1 MNAFAMTAIF
11 MVWNESGF
19 ALAADESL
27 SITETDN
34 QGIDKTLWTDTAEKI
49 IEISGHKV
57 AVATAGLGRIN
68 FIPINA
74 ILEKWGATLVEPLP
88 RMNDYVLNFLEFY
101 KNAGLP
107 HANTFEYAL
116 PARIRAILNTFK
128 DEFENNPDNIL
139 SYVTDMVNIWR
150 GNEPIN
156 IYGDE
161 LIEYVRNS
169 YPEDQ
174 SEDSE
179 HLRWCKFLNEWAD
192 NRSEINDPK
201 GMMALYRSQIENTFK
216 EVFEFDFDVKVE
228 WHELIMELLVPYL
241 FNYPDAESVANLL
254 FVGYGKEDWIP
265 SAVKVNLRPHA
276 SNSPRATVVKVTSP
290 EFVWYE
296 ELAQKEQVDM
306 FLRGID
312 GEYKSELLQTIP
324 EEEQAEF
331 KDRLFEIEKN
341 RFTKMN
347 AKVSNLS
354 ISKLEFVAR
363 SFVEMESLGSFLVEF
378 LPSVGGN
385 IKVVSMT
392 R

>member
-1 MNAFAMTAIF
+1 VNAFAMTAIF

-34 QGIDKTLWTDTAEKI
+34 QGLDKTLWTDTAEKI
-49 IEISGHKV
+49 IEIVGHKI

-68 FIPINA
+68 LIPINA
-74 ILEKWGATLVEPLP
+74 ILEKWSATLSEPLS
-88 RMNDYVLNFLEFY
+88 RTDDYVLNFLEFY

-107 HANTFEYAL
+107 NSNTFEYAL
-116 PARIRAILNTFK
+116 TTRIRAILHTFK
-128 DEFENNPDNIL
+128 DEFENNPENLL
-139 SYVTDMVNIWR
+139 SYISEMINFWR

-161 LIEYVRNS
+161 LLEYVKNS
-169 YPEDQ
+169 FPEDR

-179 HLRWCKFLNEWAD
+179 HLRWCKFMDEWAQ

-201 GMMALYRSQIENTFK
+201 GMTALYRDQIETIFK
-216 EVFEFDFDVKVE
+216 EVFEFELDMSVE
-228 WHELIMELLVPYL
+228 WHESIMQLLVPYL
-241 FNYPDAESVANLL
+241 FNYPDAEGVANLL

-265 SAVKVNLRPHA
+265 SAVKLNLRPHA

-312 GEYKSELLQTIP
+312 GEYKNELIQTIP
-324 EEEQAEF
+324 LEEQGEF